1 MYFTKAGFWT
11 KNLIILSIT
20 VFCLHF
26 AQAILE
32 AIGNNFAIEEI
43 GITGL
48 QKGFLDSFREVPG
61 MAMVLI
67 AALTMRLAEPRLAS
81 FSMLIAGISFAFYLK
96 VQTVHQLVAV
106 SMFWS
111 LGFHI
116 WIPLERSLA
125 LALGDRSTTGRM
137 LGLMAGVRAVSF
149 LAAMGLVLLVVDRL
163 GYRNLFLIGALALF
177 LGTLVIIRMPSHI
190 GQRRDFPRFVFKR
203 RYALYYWL
211 SFLEGAPRQIF
222 WTFAIFTLI
231 KVYGMNVKA
240 VTAILVVN
248 SVVTTYLGPKI
259 GYWIDTLGERTALSY
274 GYGLTIFTFLGF
286 ALVHQVWF
294 MVLMLFAYRVLHTF
308 SLGISS
314 YIGRIASP
322 QDLSSS
328 LAVGVTNNHLAG
340 LAIPVVG
347 GLLWERFGYEV
358 SFLFGA
364 LLTAI
369 VYASVR
375 MLPKELVTSEEI
387 SAQAKA

>member
-1 MYFTKAGFWT
+1 MYFAKAGFWT
-11 KNLIILSIT
+11 KNLVILSIT

-26 AQAILE
+26 PQAILE

-48 QKGFLDSFREVPG
+48 EKGFLDSFREVPG

-81 FSMLIAGISFAFYLK
+81 FSLLIAGISFALYLK
-96 VQTVHQLVAV
+96 VQTVHQLIAV

-116 WIPLERSLA
+116 WIPLERSLTIG
-125 LALGDRSTTGRM
+125 LGDRATSGRM

-149 LAAMGLVLLVVDRL
+149 LVAMGLVLLLVDRL
-163 GYRNLFLIGALALF
+163 GYRNLFFIGSLTLF
-177 LGTLVIIRMPSHI
+177 LGILVILRLPSHI

-203 RYALYYWL
+203 RYTLYYWL
-211 SFLEGAPRQIF
+211 TFLEGAPRQIF

-231 KVYGMNVKA
+231 KVYGMNVKV

-248 SVVTTYLGPKI
+248 SLVTTYLGPKI
-259 GYWIDTLGERTALSY
+259 GYWIDTLGERKALSY
-274 GYGLTIFTFLGF
+274 GYGLMIFSFIGF

-294 MVLMLFAYRVLHTF
+294 MVLMLFAYRVLQTF
-308 SLGISS
+308 SMGISS
-314 YIGRIASP
+314 YISRIAPS

-328 LAVGVTNNHLAG
+328 FAVGVTNSHLAA
-340 LAIPVVG
+340 LVIPVVG
-347 GLLWERFGYEV
+347 GFIWERFGYEF
-358 SFLFGA
+358 SFIFGA
-364 LLTAI
+364 LVTVI
-369 VYASVR
+369 VFASVR
-375 MLPKELVTSEEI
+375 MMPKELVPVGEASV
-387 SAQAKA
+387 QAKA